1 MFQTC
6 KLAACLY
13 VLVSLADAIA
23 NISLTTGIS
32 ECIPSTSM
40 WYTLVHTILIS
51 CIYTGKFSSLNEK
64 YEELI
69 GSECML
75 PVGPSE
81 NAVHTYMYVMC
92 MH

>member
-1 MFQTC
+1 M
-6 KLAACLY
+6 
-13 VLVSLADAIA
+13 
-23 NISLTTGIS
+23 
-32 ECIPSTSM
+32 
-40 WYTLVHTILIS
+40 
-51 CIYTGKFSSLNEK
+51 YTGKFSSLNEK